1 MYTQYSSVRGPTNS
15 GQGDIGVNTID
26 VLVTAAG
33 ATAVGDLVA
42 LPVPTN
48 FSIGTQTVG
57 WPSTAAC
64 VAVSAAN
71 ALTPETRRVLGV
83 ALTATSGAT
92 TLTVRIR
99 GLVSAKVDSTTD
111 IAAGDYLMGVA
122 AAVHMVKGAVTATQA
137 FFPAMALEAR
147 TDNTVG
153 TITVLFDGLQG
164 FGWSQ
169 EA

>member
-1 MYTQYSSVRGPTNS
+1 MYMQHASVRGPTSAGN
-15 GQGDIGVNTID
+15 GDLLVSTID
-26 VLVTAAG
+26 VIVTASG
-33 ATAVGDLVA
+33 ATAVGNLVA
-42 LPVPTN
+42 LAVPTN
-48 FSIGTQTVG
+48 FSVVNQTVG

-64 VAVSAAN
+64 VAISTAN

-111 IAAGDYLMGVA
+111 ILVGDYLMGVNA
-122 AAVHMVKGAVTATQA
+122 QVHMIKGATTGTQA

-147 TDNTVG
+147 ADDTVG